1 MEELYNR
8 LKTGERLRNKRKK
21 IGWSQERAAEMMNLS
36 AKYYADIE
44 RGTCGMSIETLI
56 TLSKV
61 YQMSADMIL
70 FGEESSTR
78 FIDYKVENAR
88 EKVRTGGCPS
98 NCSYILARMARE
110 GEGGDGAGSKNGK
123 GRDDAGSKGN
133 VYVDGAGSRP
143 DTPSKSYCSDICPLG
158 EDYDTCNKTFLARS
172 HADMKVFFNN
182 VETGAVLEVLDN
194 SRDIVRDHLMSLLK
208 NELEFSEKLSPTVVA
223 NRGRRKASDK
233 REGEAEG

>member
-88 EKVRTGGCPS
+88 EKVGGCCPG
-98 NCSYILARMARE
+98 NCSYMVAKACGDLA
-110 GEGGDGAGSKNGK
+110 GGSSADDSGSC
-123 GRDDAGSKGN
+123 ASKCPE
-133 VYVDGAGSRP
+133 V
-143 DTPSKSYCSDICPLG
+143 CPLG
-158 EDYDTCNKTFLARS
+158 EDYETCNKIFLARS

-182 VETGAVLEVLDN
+182 DETGAVLEVLDN
-194 SRDIVRDHLMSLLK
+194 SKDIVRDHLMSLLK

-223 NRGRRKASDK
+223 NRSRRKASDK
-233 REGEAEG
+233 REGDAEG

>member
-88 EKVRTGGCPS
+88 EKVGGCCPG
-98 NCSYILARMARE
+98 NCSYMVAKVCGDLA
-110 GEGGDGAGSKNGK
+110 GGSSADDSGSC
-123 GRDDAGSKGN
+123 ASQCPE
-133 VYVDGAGSRP
+133 V
-143 DTPSKSYCSDICPLG
+143 CPLG
-158 EDYDTCNKTFLARS
+158 EDYETCNKIFLARS

-182 VETGAVLEVLDN
+182 DETGAVLEVLDN
-194 SRDIVRDHLMSLLK
+194 SKDIVRDHLMSLLK

-223 NRGRRKASDK
+223 NRSRRKASDK
-233 REGEAEG
+233 SEGEAEG

>member
-88 EKVRTGGCPS
+88 EKVGGCCPG
-98 NCSYILARMARE
+98 NCSYMVAKACGDLA
-110 GEGGDGAGSKNGK
+110 GGSSADDSGSC
-123 GRDDAGSKGN
+123 ASQCPE
-133 VYVDGAGSRP
+133 V
-143 DTPSKSYCSDICPLG
+143 CPLG
-158 EDYDTCNKTFLARS
+158 EDYETCNKIFLARS

-182 VETGAVLEVLDN
+182 DETGAVLEVLDN
-194 SRDIVRDHLMSLLK
+194 SKDIVRDHLMSLLK
-208 NELEFSEKLSPTVVA
+208 NELEFS
-223 NRGRRKASDK
+223 
-233 REGEAEG
+233 

>member
-88 EKVRTGGCPS
+88 EKVGGCCPG
-98 NCSYILARMARE
+98 NCSYMVAKACGDLA
-110 GEGGDGAGSKNGK
+110 GGSSADDSGSC
-123 GRDDAGSKGN
+123 ASQCPE
-133 VYVDGAGSRP
+133 V
-143 DTPSKSYCSDICPLG
+143 CPLG
-158 EDYDTCNKTFLARS
+158 EDYETCNKIFLARS

-182 VETGAVLEVLDN
+182 DETGAVLGVLDN
-194 SRDIVRDHLMSLLK
+194 SKDIVRDHLMSLLK

-223 NRGRRKASDK
+223 NRSRRKASDK
-233 REGEAEG
+233 SEGEAEG

>member
-88 EKVRTGGCPS
+88 EKVGGCCPG
-98 NCSYILARMARE
+98 NCSYMVAKACGDLA
-110 GEGGDGAGSKNGK
+110 GGSSADDSGSC
-123 GRDDAGSKGN
+123 ASQCPE
-133 VYVDGAGSRP
+133 V
-143 DTPSKSYCSDICPLG
+143 CPLG
-158 EDYDTCNKTFLARS
+158 EDYETCNKIFLARS

-182 VETGAVLEVLDN
+182 DETGAVLEVLDN

-223 NRGRRKASDK
+223 NRSRRKASYK
-233 REGEAEG
+233 SEGEAEG

>member
-8 LKTGERLRNKRKK
+8 LKTGERLRNKSKK

-88 EKVRTGGCPS
+88 EKVGGCCPG
-98 NCSYILARMARE
+98 NCSYMVAKACGDLA
-110 GEGGDGAGSKNGK
+110 GGSSADDSGSC
-123 GRDDAGSKGN
+123 ASQCPE
-133 VYVDGAGSRP
+133 V
-143 DTPSKSYCSDICPLG
+143 CPLG
-158 EDYDTCNKTFLARS
+158 EDYETCNKIFLARS

-182 VETGAVLEVLDN
+182 DETGAVLEVLDN
-194 SRDIVRDHLMSLLK
+194 SKDIVRDHLMSLLK

-223 NRGRRKASDK
+223 NRSRRKASDK
-233 REGEAEG
+233 SEGEAEG